1 VILIGDFYQLP
12 PVIKSRQKKDSTKE
26 EAKFVFESEYWVNAQ
41 IITKDLTNFF
51 YRQQSNNQFIEILN
65 KIRVGNVS
73 E

>member
-1 VILIGDFYQLP
+1 MILIGDFYQLP